1 MQHFLRLTVCV
12 LFVTCHL
19 LGCQDPVDTFSREE
33 IEPVDAVRGAPP
45 IAGLLT
51 AEKTFT
57 KLRRAFPNKILNAN
71 FKTLRKVTT
80 SKTYLDF
87 ILRAYPTQS
96 PFQTL
101 EEYFQVASPDA
112 ERYTTFLKE
121 WVDVPT
127 DEEVRKFHQA
137 TVAYRCANLILFR
150 MRNLQ
155 RQDGFNPNIFRDV
168 HLIFGKKIGV
178 MQEIGLLAWLADN
191 RLDQKAFFRAFEEFV
206 SQTEREDAVWLHEQF
221 EVRNGVDDGLLW
233 SALLKPALIGEI
245 LTNFSRPDLFLT
257 WINEKSE
264 IE

>member
-1 MQHFLRLTVCV
+1 MQHFLRLTICV
-12 LFVTCHL
+12 LFVKCHL
-19 LGCQDPVDTFSREE
+19 LGCQDPVDTPLEE
-33 IEPVDAVRGAPP
+33 KTEHVEAVRAAPP
-45 IAGLLT
+45 IAGELRVEEIF
-51 AEKTFT
+51 A
-57 KLRRAFPNKILNAN
+57 KLRRVFPNAILNAN

-80 SKTYLDF
+80 SETYLDF

-101 EEYFQVASPDA
+101 EEYFQVAPPDT
-112 ERYTTFLKE
+112 ERYTAFLKE

-127 DEEVRKFHQA
+127 AEDVRKFHQA

-155 RQDGFNPNIFRDV
+155 RQDGFNPNIFRDL

-178 MQEIGLLAWLADN
+178 MEEIGLLAWLADN
-191 RLDQKAFFRAFEEFV
+191 GLDQKAFFRAFEEFV
-206 SQTEREDAVWLHEQF
+206 SQTEREDAMWLHEQF

-233 SALLKPALIGEI
+233 SALLKPTLIGEI
-245 LTNFSRPDLFLT
+245 LTNFSRPNLFLT
-257 WINEKSE
+257 WINEKRE